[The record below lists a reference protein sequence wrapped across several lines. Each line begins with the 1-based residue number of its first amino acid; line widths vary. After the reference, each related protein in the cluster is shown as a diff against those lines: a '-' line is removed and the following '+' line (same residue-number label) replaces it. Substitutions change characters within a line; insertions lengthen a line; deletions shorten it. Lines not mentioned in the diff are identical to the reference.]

1 MTIVNQLKQLHQ
13 NYIEQ
18 VQARTNKLPLMEH
31 DPQWPSPCENGAVDE
46 QGFIQYQAVAR
57 QPSANLN
64 DLAKA
69 LEVEFPDALSQF
81 YGSFFSGPIRGQLD
95 DHHIELLQV
104 WNEADYDQLQ
114 QNITG
119 HVLMKRKL
127 KQPETLFIG
136 LTEQDDLLVTVQV
149 NTGEVCLEYVGK
161 KPHHVLAPNIESFL
175 KALEV

>member
-1 MTIVNQLKQLHQ
+1 MSIANQLKQLHQ
-13 NYIEQ
+13 HYAEQ
-18 VQARTNKLPLMEH
+18 VQARTNKLPLIDH
-31 DPQWPSPCENGAVDE
+31 DPQWPSPCEQGTVNE
-46 QGFIQYQAVAR
+46 QGFIQYQAIAR

-81 YGSFFSGPIRGQLD
+81 YGCFFSGPIHVQLD

-104 WNEADYDQLQ
+104 WNEDDYDLLQ

-127 KQPETLFIG
+127 KQAETVFIG
-136 LTEQDDLLVTVQV
+136 LTEQDDLLITVLLE
-149 NTGEVCLEYVGK
+149 TGQVCLEYVGK
-161 KPHHVLAPNIESFL
+161 KPHHVLAENIEEFL
-175 KALEV
+175 NALKV

>member
-1 MTIVNQLKQLHQ
+1 MTIAKQLKQLHQ
-13 NYIEQ
+13 NYTEQ
-18 VQARTNKLPLMEH
+18 VHARTNKLPLIEH

-69 LEVEFPDALSQF
+69 LEVEFPDSLNQF
-81 YGSFFSGPIRGQLD
+81 YGSFFSGPIQGQFD

-127 KQPETLFIG
+127 KQADTVFIG
-136 LTEQDDLLVTVQV
+136 LTEQDDLLITVLLE
-149 NTGEVCLEYVGK
+149 TGQVCLEYVGK
-161 KPHHVLAPNIESFL
+161 KPHHVLAESLEAFL
-175 KALEV
+175 ASLKV